1 MQPLVQSAIDAA
13 NRGETNKALEFCKQA
28 LAANPNDVDA
38 WLVVAA
44 VVDQPERKRQC
55 LNRVLSLDPINQLAR
70 DELLE
75 MDRLA
80 MGAPPVQP
88 PPLQSSPGIASSQ
101 VPSSDIP
108 RISPDPGFAPVLPAA
123 PQAEP
128 PAKTPSPRS
137 ASTGLEKP
145 LVFSYSPRGLRSL
158 YIFGAIGFG
167 MGCLLVVA
175 QDVGNSLR
183 YFIPA
188 LFMIAFA
195 LSVSSKVVISETGVL
210 TSSLLSSAEVKWKDI
225 ARIQSDSAK
234 RKLKLISKKGEAV
247 KISTQ
252 VQHYHLLIEILR
264 QKRPDLFGTDVP
276 SPAQGK
282 PAAPGSDPSHSTS
295 MAAFTGTKIFKK
307 GFFRLYGL
315 TFGGIFFCL
324 ILIFVVFSIKDAHWD
339 VFSIGGT
346 LLVAAFGGFLMIAPF
361 LQVGTVKVEPH
372 KLTLATFFGE
382 TEISASQIE
391 EIRMESVPQRR
402 GEVKNFVK
410 IIANGGKNYPL
421 ANFAA
426 GDEIIYGF
434 LMNWWNAYRDK

>member
-13 NRGETNKALEFCKQA
+13 NRGETNQALEFCKQA

-44 VVDQPERKRQC
+44 VVEQPERKRQC
-55 LNRVLSLDPINQLAR
+55 LNRVLSLDPVNQIAR

-80 MGAPPVQP
+80 MGAPPAQP
-88 PPLQSSPGIASSQ
+88 APVPNSPAIVSSQ
-101 VPSSDIP
+101 VPYSEVT
-108 RISPDPGFAPVLPAA
+108 RLSPDPGFAPALSAA
-123 PQAEP
+123 PRVEP
-128 PAKTPSPRS
+128 PASPGS
-137 ASTGLEKP
+137 SSTSLKKP
-145 LVFSYSPRGLRSL
+145 LVFSYSPRGLKSL
-158 YIFGAIGFG
+158 YIFGAIGLG

-282 PAAPGSDPSHSTS
+282 PAAPGYDQPPSTS
-295 MAAFTGTKIFKK
+295 APAFTGTKIFKK

-324 ILIFVVFSIKDAHWD
+324 ILIFIVFSIQDAHWD

-346 LLVAAFGGFLMIAPF
+346 LLAAAFGGFLMVAPF
-361 LQVGTVKVEPH
+361 LQVGTIKVEPR

-391 EIRMESVPQRR
+391 EIRMESVQQRR

-421 ANFAA
+421 ADFAA